1 MDRFTEINPLEL
13 NESPFR
19 IIGKE
24 WMLLT
29 AGTPKKWNTMT
40 ASWGA
45 MGELWFKPVAFTF
58 LRPQRYTLE
67 FVEREPVFTLSF
79 FDEKYRTALNFCGA
93 HTGREFDKAA
103 ETGLTP
109 FATEN
114 GSVAFAEARL
124 VLECRKLY
132 FQDLDPSH
140 FLDPSIEQNY
150 PKQDYHRMF
159 VGEVVKALVKGS

>member
-1 MDRFTEINPLEL
+1 MSSFNGINPLEL
-13 NESPFR
+13 DESAFR
-19 IIGKE
+19 LIGKE

-29 AGTPKKWNTMT
+29 AGNMESWNTMT

-45 MGELWFKPVAFTF
+45 MGELWFKPVVFTF
-58 LRPQRYTLE
+58 IRPQRYTLE

-79 FDEKYRTALNFCGA
+79 FDEEYRPALSFCGA
-93 HTGREFDKAA
+93 NSGREYNKAA

-109 FATEN
+109 MATAG

-132 FQDLDPSH
+132 FQDLDPAN
-140 FLDPSIEQNY
+140 FLDETIAQNY
-150 PKQDYHRMF
+150 LNRDYHRMF
-159 VGEVVKALVKGS
+159 VGEVTSAMRRA

>member
-1 MDRFTEINPLEL
+1 MRNFTEISPLEL

-19 IIGKE
+19 MIGRE
-24 WMLLT
+24 WMLIT
-29 AGTPKKWNTMT
+29 AGTMENWNTMT

-45 MGELWFKPVAFTF
+45 LGELWFRPAAFIF

-67 FVEREPVFTLSF
+67 FAEREEVFTLSF
-79 FDEKYRTALNFCGA
+79 FDEKYRSVLNFCGA
-93 HTGREFDKAA
+93 NSGRDCDKA
-103 ETGLTP
+103 EKTGLTP
-109 FATEN
+109 MATAN
-114 GSVAFAEARL
+114 GSVAFEEARL

-140 FLDPSIEQNY
+140 FLDADIEKNY

-159 VGEVVKALVKGS
+159 AGEVLKVLKSTA